1 MIRNLASYAKLYLKA
16 RVLERCIMNKISINR
31 NGLGIFKLNAQ
42 KTSKPKEASAAGSS
56 NPFGLN
62 FKGNVI
68 QADVFETS
76 KKNTTNITSGLR
88 EKLAN
93 TGKVFK
99 STIVGGINS
108 FNESLKQKA
117 GGIVA
122 FGRKAKESISKAID
136 FANNYDIGA
145 EIKNTFSSV
154 IESVTNSNQYSVRN
168 LVKRPVSEL
177 ELLFKDELKLI
188 EA

>member
-1 MIRNLASYAKLYLKA
+1 MYFVKVVRSLTIGR
-16 RVLERCIMNKISINR
+16 
-31 NGLGIFKLNAQ
+31 
-42 KTSKPKEASAAGSS
+42 
-56 NPFGLN
+56 
-62 FKGNVI
+62 
-68 QADVFETS
+68 
-76 KKNTTNITSGLR
+76 
-88 EKLAN
+88 
-93 TGKVFK
+93 KVFK

-145 EIKNTFSSV
+145 SIKNTFSSIV
-154 IESVTNSNQYSVRN
+154 ESVTNRNQYSVRN
-168 LVKRPVSEL
+168 LTKRPVSEL
-177 ELLFKDELKLI
+177 ESLFKDELKLI

>member
-1 MIRNLASYAKLYLKA
+1 MLFNQLCYIRRKAK
-16 RVLERCIMNKISINR
+16 VLERYDMNKISINK
-31 NGLGIFKLNAQ
+31 NGLGIFKIKSQTAEKSANAV
-42 KTSKPKEASAAGSS
+42 SS

-76 KKNTTNITSGLR
+76 KKATSGLTTGIK
-88 EKLAN
+88 EKIAN
-93 TGKVFK
+93 TGKTLK
-99 STIVGGINS
+99 STVVGGINS

-122 FGRKAKESISKAID
+122 FGRKAKESIGKAID
-136 FANNYDIGA
+136 FANNYDLGA
-145 EIKNTFSSV
+145 V
-154 IESVTNSNQYSVRN
+154 IQNKLKTVYETVTSGNQYSVKN
-168 LVKRPVSEL
+168 LTKRPVSEL
-177 ELLFKDELKLI
+177 ESMLRTELKLV

>member
-1 MIRNLASYAKLYLKA
+1 MRRETKKS
-16 RVLERCIMNKISINR
+16 V
-31 NGLGIFKLNAQ
+31 
-42 KTSKPKEASAAGSS
+42 SS

-76 KKNTTNITSGLR
+76 RKTTGGIAENVR

-93 TGKVFK
+93 SGKVLK
-99 STIVGGINS
+99 STVVGGINS

-122 FGRKAKESISKAID
+122 FGRKAKENISKAID
-136 FANNYDIGA
+136 FMNNYDLGA
-145 EIKNTFSSV
+145 VVQNKLKGAYEAVANR
-154 IESVTNSNQYSVRN
+154 NQYSVKN
-168 LVKRPVSEL
+168 LTKKPVSEL
-177 ELLFKDELKLI
+177 KSMLITELTPLEVK
-188 EA
+188 